1 VSIEGE
7 LSIRLDWDGARVI
20 GVAIRST
27 RPVVAGRLLA
37 GKGAREAAS
46 MLPRLYSV
54 CGRAQ
59 AAAAHRAIDA
69 ATGTESAAANAGALE
84 NAVLL
89 ETVQEYLWR
98 LLIDWPQA
106 MGRQP
111 SIAAVAPVR
120 RQLAAAIARQHANE
134 DAPALLAHEVA
145 AALDALAADHV
156 YGESPTQFLARGD
169 AGAFDAWA
177 ATAATLPASLAAAL
191 LAKAPGLGRSATAL
205 MPTADASELLEA
217 VVPGLRCDAEFARA
231 PLWNGM
237 TVETGALARNCDQP
251 MMASLLQREGRAVV
265 TRMAARLVELA
276 SLLGS
281 LHAAAVTGTSGIGW
295 VAALT
300 LEPGD
305 GLAAVQTA
313 RGLLLHRARL
323 AHGRVVDYQIV
334 APTEWNFHPAGPL
347 VQGLEGMEVADASV
361 LSRQARLAIQAL
373 DPCVACSVEVVHA

>member
-46 MLPRLYSV
+46 MLPRLYSI

-156 YGESPTQFLARGD
+156 YGESPTLFLARGD
-169 AGAFDAWA
+169 AGAM
-177 ATAATLPASLAAAL
+177 LPASLAAAL

-205 MPTADASELLEA
+205 MPTADASGLLEA